1 MDDIVPP
8 RDPLTHPVA
17 VAANARG
24 EIAPRQRT
32 ALRAVLARRMLAA
45 LAGLVAALL
54 TFALAPQAV
63 SITLMPVLAL
73 VVAAVFFASS
83 HALLRSV
90 QAWRAL
96 ARGAV
101 AEGDC
106 VVEWR
111 DGKCEVRLDGARLEA
126 AEPVRL
132 LPGAHRLYYLAGTA
146 WLLSAEARQACS
158 LVEALAQANGLP
170 REPRTAGAPG
180 RLTRAEASYLLRSM
194 FAAAAGGMLVV
205 ALWFGVLFV
214 LLLLWSQGEVDVWP
228 CALAELLFITVFF
241 WGLFRYGPRLVWHAM
256 HLYAD
261 LRAGDVA
268 MLTGEVQRKCRRTPY
283 QRSLAYS
290 YEIEGVCFDVTR
302 LGYQAL
308 VPELRYR
315 ICYAPRSR
323 TLLSIVPVPADRIAD
338 PTQLWHDPVP

>member
-1 MDDIVPP
+1 MDDTVPP

-32 ALRAVLARRMLAA
+32 ALRAILARRMLAA

-54 TFALAPQAV
+54 TFVLAPAAV
-63 SITLMPVLAL
+63 PVTLMPLLAL

-90 QAWRAL
+90 RAWRAL

-101 AEGDC
+101 AEGDSM
-106 VVEWR
+106 VEWR
-111 DGKCEVRLDGARLEA
+111 DDKCVVRLDGARLEA
-126 AEPVRL
+126 PEPVRL
-132 LPGAHRLYYLAGTA
+132 LPGEHRLYYLAGTT
-146 WLLSAEARQACS
+146 WLLSAEARHACS
-158 LVEALAQANGLP
+158 LAEALAQANGLP
-170 REPRTAGAPG
+170 REPRAANAPG
-180 RLTRAEASYLLRSM
+180 RLTHAEASHLLRSM
-194 FAAAAGGMLVV
+194 FTAGAGGSLVV
-205 ALWFGVLFV
+205 GVWCAVLFV
-214 LLLLWSQGEVDVWP
+214 LLLLWSQDEVDVWP
-228 CALAELLFITVFF
+228 CALAELLFITAFF
-241 WGLFRYGPRLVWHAM
+241 WGLFRYGPRLLWRA
-256 HLYAD
+256 LRLFSD

-283 QRSLAYS
+283 QRGLAYS
-290 YEIEGVCFDVTR
+290 YEIEGVSFEVTR

-315 ICYAPRSR
+315 VCYAPRSR
-323 TLLSIVPVPADRIAD
+323 TLLSIVPVPADRVAD